1 MSGFLCSLVAGTSN
15 VRALHRKLNSHEVIR
30 VRDSVWEA
38 TRVAAQRKNHL
49 QHRQQGKH
57 AQFACLGLHTH
68 THTHTHTERDVCL
81 ASENIDFGHQE
92 RSRQEINCVEVVCI
106 ARKIIS
112 AALTIVSYSDS
123 IGIGKGN

>member
-1 MSGFLCSLVAGTSN
+1 MFELCTGSLIRTRSSGFGIRCGRPREWQHKGRTTCNTGNRASMPNLLVWVFT
-15 VRALHRKLNSHEVIR
+15 
-30 VRDSVWEA
+30 
-38 TRVAAQRKNHL
+38 
-49 QHRQQGKH
+49 
-57 AQFACLGLHTH
+57 HTH

>member
-1 MSGFLCSLVAGTSN
+1 MGGHASGSTKEEPL
-15 VRALHRKLNSHEVIR
+15 
-30 VRDSVWEA
+30 A
-38 TRVAAQRKNHL
+38 TQATGQ
-49 QHRQQGKH
+49 
-57 AQFACLGLHTH
+57 ACPICLSGSSHTH